1 MASVNFQKIHLA
13 VEMRKLLRHCDKD
26 KRLEDEHS
34 NKHINKDMTYL
45 NQQQF
50 SYEEACKRYDD
61 RIGELDRKP
70 KANRR
75 KDRVTAFGLDVPVPL
90 GFDRLT
96 PQQKDAW
103 YQMALD
109 ECVIFAGGADNLVG
123 WYIHEDE
130 KHDYKHY
137 KTGEAKTSRE
147 HIHVY
152 VIPEHDGSLNG
163 KWFSS
168 KKRMKEIDRRIHQR
182 SAKEFGLKFMDGS
195 KGKSNEEVEDL
206 KRMSDLQEQ
215 LQVLSKV
222 RDDLQ
227 EDIDRMQQEQV
238 NFYLERFRD
247 KVKDFPAI
255 RLSPEERLER
265 VRQIP
270 RRLKSVAERGHEQF
284 FDDIQQNHG
293 NMEIQ
298 MEN

>member
-1 MASVNFQKIHLA
+1 MASVDFMKLHSA
-13 VEMRKLLRHCDKD
+13 VEVKRMLRHCDSD
-26 KRLEDEHS
+26 KRLEDNHS
-34 NKHINKDMTYL
+34 NKNINKDRTHL
-45 NQQQF
+45 NRQQF
-50 SYEEACKRYDD
+50 GYEEASRRYDD
-61 RIGELDRKP
+61 RIAELDRNP
-70 KANRR
+70 KANR
-75 KDRVTAFGLDVPVPL
+75 KSNRVTAFGLEIPVPL
-90 GFDRLT
+90 GFDTLDS
-96 PQQKDAW
+96 QQKTAW

-109 ECVIFAGGADNLVG
+109 ECVSFAGGAQNLIG
-123 WYIHEDE
+123 WYTHEDE
-130 KHDYKHY
+130 KHDYMHS
-137 KTGEAKTSRE
+137 KTGEQKTSRE
-147 HIHVY
+147 HLHVF
-152 VIPEHDGSLNG
+152 VVPEMDGKLG
-163 KWFSS
+163 AYKFSS
-168 KKRMKEIDRRIHQR
+168 ASRMKKINKAIHQR
-182 SAKEFGLKFMDGS
+182 SVKEFGLKFMDGS

-284 FDDIQQNHG
+284 FDEIQQNHG